1 MYASSIEDSYTEPNN
16 YIHQKRKQQIHNKSQ
31 KNPTR
36 ENFDTAKV
44 NSVLEK
50 LHNSSD
56 DDSDD
61 EDNYE
66 DNHADNA
73 PKFGPPNKPQSVGM
87 DRTIAREQM
96 ANRLDGNVQTMG
108 TAPQPNYSGSD
119 NLDLN
124 YFNPSPEKE
133 RKAAEDYYKRVL
145 PAYLQQNVNK
155 NNANNSYYGNN
166 PNQYQTQQSSYSQ
179 PINNDVLLQKLNY
192 MIHLLEE
199 KQDERTNN
207 VTEEVVL
214 YFFIGIFIIFTVD
227 SFARVGKYHR

>member
-1 MYASSIEDSYTEPNN
+1 
-16 YIHQKRKQQIHNKSQ
+16 
-31 KNPTR
+31 
-36 ENFDTAKV
+36 
-44 NSVLEK
+44 LEK

-61 EDNYE
+61 DNY
-66 DNHADNA
+66 DNNHTDNT

-87 DRTIAREQM
+87 ERTIAREQM
-96 ANRLDGNVQTMG
+96 ANRLDGINNVQTMG

-124 YFNPSPEKE
+124 YFNSSPEKE
-133 RKAAEDYYKRVL
+133 RKAAEDYYKRIL

-155 NNANNSYYGNN
+155 NSAMQSYYGNDI
-166 PNQYQTQQSSYSQ
+166 NQSQTQDRQSAYRQ

-199 KQDERTNN
+199 KQDEKTNN